1 MQTGQEARRSQKGL
15 DITGEGELCVGQ
27 LATLRFA
34 LAFAFAF
41 ALAFAFPFDFPRPLL
56 AAASMDRNGRQAIV
70 QGLSVIC
77 GGMCIASSVFR
88 C

>member
-15 DITGEGELCVGQ
+15 DITGEGSLCFGQ
-27 LATLRFA
+27 LAILRFALA

-41 ALAFAFPFDFPRPLL
+41 RFRPLGL
-56 AAASMDRNGRQAIV
+56 GIDRNGRQVIV
-70 QGLSVIC
+70 QGLPVIC

>member
-15 DITGEGELCVGQ
+15 DITGEGALCFVQ
-27 LATLRFA
+27 LVMPVATTLT
-34 LAFAFAF
+34 L
-41 ALAFAFPFDFPRPLL
+41 DFPRPR
-56 AAASMDRNGRQAIV
+56 AAVAAEGNGLGTDRNGRQVIV
-70 QGLSVIC
+70 QGVPAIC

>member
-15 DITGEGELCVGQ
+15 DITGEGALCFVQ
-27 LATLRFA
+27 LAILRFA
-34 LAFAFAF
+34 LAFA
-41 ALAFAFPFDFPRPLL
+41 LAFPFIRPLGL
-56 AAASMDRNGRQAIV
+56 GIDRNGRQVIV
-70 QGLSVIC
+70 QGSSVIC